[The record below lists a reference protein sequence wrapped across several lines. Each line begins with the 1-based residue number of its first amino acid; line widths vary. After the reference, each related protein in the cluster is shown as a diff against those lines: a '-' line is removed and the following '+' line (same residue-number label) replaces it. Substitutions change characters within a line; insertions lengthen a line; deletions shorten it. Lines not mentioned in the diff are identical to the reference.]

1 MSVIPRIKT
10 DPTHAEH
17 VQFPVWWSAMAI
29 IRSSIIFLYVR
40 IFPMRWF
47 RLTCYGI
54 LIFNAVSFVAMFLS
68 YFLDIYVI
76 HKECQ
81 WLSQAA
87 CPAYDVHSYMYII
100 LSLSLNLL
108 LDVVV
113 VILPVPTLWRLQI
126 PISKKMMLSGMF
138 GLGIM

>member
-1 MSVIPRIKT
+1 MILRIES
-10 DPTHAEH
+10 DPTHANSAR
-17 VQFPVWWSAMAI
+17 FPLWWSAMAI
-29 IRSSIIFLYVR
+29 IRSSITFLYVR

-54 LIFNAVSFVAMFLS
+54 LILNAVSFVAMLLS
-68 YFLDIYVI
+68 YLLDNYVI
-76 HKECQ
+76 LEGCQ
-81 WLSQAA
+81 GLSTAF
-87 CPAYDVHSYMYII
+87 CYTYNVNNYMYML

-126 PISKKMMLSGMF
+126 PISKKLMLSGMF